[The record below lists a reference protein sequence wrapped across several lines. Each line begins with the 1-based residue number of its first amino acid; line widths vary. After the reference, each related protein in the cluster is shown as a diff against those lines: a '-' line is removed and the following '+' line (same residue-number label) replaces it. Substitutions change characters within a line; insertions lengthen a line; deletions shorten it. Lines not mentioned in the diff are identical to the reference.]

1 MFDHGARE
9 GKRKNVKKNAMEAF
23 WGQREP
29 CEVKKCQR
37 ELYSARVSCQRG
49 PKGAKR
55 EPHGSQKGAKEEP
68 KGAKQSTKGDKR
80 EPKGAKGESN
90 CYASVHKKNSKYIS

>member
-1 MFDHGARE
+1 MGP
-9 GKRKNVKKNAMEAF
+9 VKAKEKMSKTNAMEAF

-49 PKGAKR
+49 PKGGQKGAPW
-55 EPHGSQKGAKEEP
+55 EPKGSQRGTKGGQTEPKGGQKGAKVGQ
-68 KGAKQSTKGDKR
+68 K
-80 EPKGAKGESN
+80 
-90 CYASVHKKNSKYIS
+90 

>member
-1 MFDHGARE
+1 MTMGP
-9 GKRKNVKKNAMEAF
+9 VKPKEKCQKKHAMEVF